1 MGAVQILQLGTMP
14 LIGFLFNLWM
24 ESGLGTALST
34 LARQF
39 VAGGLLFHI
48 FRWDPS
54 RTFLGPDPAQ

>member
-14 LIGFLFNLWM
+14 LVGFLFNLWM

-48 FRWDPS
+48 FR
-54 RTFLGPDPAQ
+54 